1 MIASRT
7 IQHNGD
13 RTYEITFILLSYN
26 GENDQKLGFRDL
38 KCRNEAQNWNLR
50 EKLSKTSPVEK
61 FWLWSKSQR
70 KRQRLTVVVNSQSQL
85 LACANVGGWRRCWRM
100 QDDVNLGLT
109 WKDADGLWRV
119 VHVEH
124 VCTSGGAWSA
134 CSIVKR
140 FRQLVWVRVRFFLA
154 VLGWVLLGIRCSVT
168 LCLCFGSWMNI
179 MMRSKSRRNYGRDSD
194 DSLLTMNTGWRRG
207 Q

>member
-13 RTYEITFILLSYN
+13 RTYEISFILLSHN
-26 GENDQKLGFRDL
+26 EENDQKLRFRDL
-38 KCRNEAQNWNLR
+38 KCRNESQNWNL
-50 EKLSKTSPVEK
+50 
-61 FWLWSKSQR
+61 R

-85 LACANVGGWRRCWRM
+85 LACANVGGWRRCWHM
-100 QDDVNLGLT
+100 QDDISLGLT

-134 CSIVKR
+134 CSTVKR
-140 FRQLVWVRVRFFLA
+140 FRQRVWVRVRFFMA

-179 MMRSKSRRNYGRDSD
+179 MMRSESRRNYGRDSD

>member
-1 MIASRT
+1 MVIGRMRLRSFCWAIMKKMTKNWDLETSNAETKPKIGIYAKNWAR
-7 IQHNGD
+7 QA
-13 RTYEITFILLSYN
+13 LL
-26 GENDQKLGFRDL
+26 G
-38 KCRNEAQNWNLR
+38 
-50 EKLSKTSPVEK
+50 
-61 FWLWSKSQR
+61 
-70 KRQRLTVVVNSQSQL
+70 
-85 LACANVGGWRRCWRM
+85 CANVGGWRRCWRM
-100 QDDVNLGLT
+100 QDDVSLGLT

-134 CSIVKR
+134 CSTVKR

-179 MMRSKSRRNYGRDSD
+179 MIRSESRRNYGRDSD
-194 DSLLTMNTGWRRG
+194 DSLLTMNTGWRWG